1 MEHADQ
7 TEKALVTLA
16 LRGERIPLR
25 DAVSSVYNPSRRELL
40 VASASTLYL
49 YGRMLTAG
57 GALLGVLAAE
67 ENVHFQFVLQI
78 PWKTGECD
86 HYEDCVVFHENL
98 QRSAGPSGDR
108 HAPVKKN
115 NEAKGIF
122 LVDACARFTIANCSV
137 STAHAQE
144 KDNDSRL
151 GGDSK
156 PVLTLPFNPLSEPYH
171 ALHTDMSDGERNL
184 VFVVWS
190 TGFCILE
197 IFFPNS
203 QGRRVCTTFDGE
215 HLKRLSMEKG
225 DVISIYQRLP
235 SPRMVLLE
243 EGYAAFR
250 VTPVQPPVSSDTFEE
265 TEAALCMVDYFVEA
279 QTMVALWSN
288 GVAERYALTLDVFAY
303 IDRCIE
309 RLDQLGPKDKDAAR
323 ERLQLGR
330 ISSAQH
336 ALPVQGGHRSLVT
349 DAGGGGSENGSAELS
364 QHSYPPAFQ
373 HLNQASVL
381 APGAPSVR
389 ISITL
394 PAVEEQTKA
403 AVIASSATTAPIN
416 AVTDSTVSAPDEK
429 RDEEKDTKVA
439 IRKST
444 QVDMAPIL
452 PSRGVGKSAIP
463 QEKGLQDKVSVVSL
477 ADYEDESIL
486 VLDFKPGTR
495 RSRLRGSP
503 KLLNDDDPEFM
514 GALIE
519 IPFVP
524 WEGLSERERR
534 VELMAASKSRCVQED
549 AESDGIRVPPV
560 QDFESLEIPVQLGVR
575 SFTRWFAATQRRHQ
589 RIRERFLLEELR
601 FAATDSV
608 VHHKLTEAGLTP
620 PSLEQTGSSGSTA
633 WQEFAAWYS
642 LGRVSTPSI
651 SSEAQVLQ
659 TERLKARTGY
669 LELRLR
675 LVAQAELEVQQEE
688 EAAGPCEE
696 ECEPPQRVFVFEHF
710 VKKSLS
716 DKENASSWENTSLD
730 NRQKEITLALLDPAV
745 QVAAMKNEIEL
756 PDVSS
761 ASLEDCD
768 FFTLAGKFIPWW
780 KVTRNS
786 HRRDFLAREVQEASK
801 NKAILE
807 LLAQEQLAA
816 GDGELR
822 DGQAASKTFLEA
834 YFRSD
839 TARHTFL
846 KKKLFY
852 LRRKS
857 RIASVARY
865 GKLPAPLVLETLP
878 LPLAISFL
886 FVEKLEIEEVEAAP
900 IAVVEDEKAEEPE
913 ELRVK
918 EAASA
923 AFDNQDDADEQE
935 RRRIEH
941 ENARRILELINMTQE
956 DAISREYNRGSEE
969 SDDEVEEQ
977 VLAVPK
983 RTDFSR
989 SYFFGN
995 LPIHFRTLVSCGWQA
1010 GSGID
1015 NGDEEQEEE
1024 EQLERERERQR
1035 LLDEQE
1041 AERLLELERQAERAR
1056 IEKERDERAF
1066 QFRRVRQTE
1075 LKKVL
1080 VRQEELEA
1088 QRKLSLESVHLG
1100 LERDQMLREDES
1112 ARWHRDQLLR
1122 DQDGMALEDRLASSV
1137 RRELREAATARMRLL
1152 LYEHAC
1158 MNDEDQRSMLVGDA
1172 LREQER
1178 LQASRRAYLSELY
1191 TPFSPFFQSSSVGS
1205 EDFLPRIQRRLELE
1219 QERRTPVAGGGRYTI
1234 PVADALLL
1242 DEVDQDPYLA
1252 RDSRKFKQLMG
1263 LPVRTPSS
1271 QRRPRI
1277 PTEAAII
1284 LMQQQRHSVDVE
1296 ERQETPSKD
1305 RKPTPLPRKVAQ
1317 HSHARE
1323 RNSRPDCLPAIVL
1336 RNASPSTLTDL
1347 KEACRMQTTAIPAL
1361 HKATSSN
1368 QQQQQ
1373 NQPTPALPFFRGN
1386 MIVQG
1391 HSQARAKD
1399 YSC

>member
-16 LRGERIPLR
+16 LRGERIPLCN
-25 DAVSSVYNPSRRELL
+25 AVSSVYNPSRRELL
-40 VASASTLYL
+40 VANASTLYL
-49 YGRMLTAG
+49 YGKMLTAG

-67 ENVHFQFVLQI
+67 KNVHFQFVLQI
-78 PWKTGECD
+78 PW
-86 HYEDCVVFHENL
+86 
-98 QRSAGPSGDR
+98 
-108 HAPVKKN
+108 
-115 NEAKGIF
+115 
-122 LVDACARFTIANCSV
+122 
-137 STAHAQE
+137 
-144 KDNDSRL
+144 DNDSRL
-151 GGDSK
+151 GGDGE
-156 PVLTLPFNPLSEPYH
+156 PVVTLPFNPLSEQYH
-171 ALHTDMSDGERNL
+171 ALHTDMSNGERNL

-215 HLKRLSMEKG
+215 HLKRLSVEKG
-225 DVISIYQRLP
+225 DVTSIYQRLP
-235 SPRMVLLE
+235 SPRVVLFE
-243 EGYAAFR
+243 ESYAALR
-250 VTPVQPPVSSDTFEE
+250 VTPVQSPVSSDAFEE
-265 TEAALCMVDYFVEA
+265 TEVALCMVDYFVEA
-279 QTMVALWSN
+279 QAMVALWSN
-288 GVAERYALTLDVFAY
+288 GVAERYAFTLNVFAY

-309 RLDQLGPKDKDAAR
+309 RLDQLGPKDKDAVR

-330 ISSAQH
+330 IRSAQH
-336 ALPVQGGHRSLVT
+336 ALQVQGGHRSLVT
-349 DAGGGGSENGSAELS
+349 DTGGGSEGGSDELS
-364 QHSYPPAFQ
+364 QYSYSPDFQ
-373 HLNQASVL
+373 PLNQASVL
-381 APGAPSVR
+381 VPSAPSVH

-394 PAVEEQTKA
+394 PAVEKQSNT
-403 AVIASSATTAPIN
+403 AVIASSAATAPIN
-416 AVTDSTVSAPDEK
+416 AVTDSTASAPVEEHG
-429 RDEEKDTKVA
+429 EEKDTNPATCKVETSPA
-439 IRKST
+439 PSSSPPKRRKNSLRGEIDGKFPKTQRNPDVSSSSSEEDMELT
-444 QVDMAPIL
+444 QVDTTPI
-452 PSRGVGKSAIP
+452 PQSRGVGRSAIP
-463 QEKGLQDKVSVVSL
+463 QKGLQDKVSVVSL

-495 RSRLRGSP
+495 RPRLRGSP
-503 KLLNDDDPEFM
+503 KVFNDGGPERM
-514 GALIE
+514 DAPIE

-524 WEGLSERERR
+524 WEGLSERERK

-549 AESDGIRVPPV
+549 AESDRIRVPPV

-575 SFTRWFAATQRRHQ
+575 SFTRWFAATQRHHQ

-601 FAATDSV
+601 FAAMDSV
-608 VHHKLTEAGLTP
+608 VHHRLAEAGLTP
-620 PSLEQTGSSGSTA
+620 PSLEQIGSSGSTA

-651 SSEAQVLQ
+651 GSEAHTLQ
-659 TERLKARTGY
+659 TERLKARTEY

-675 LVAQAELEVQQEE
+675 LVAQAELEVQREE

-696 ECEPPQRVFVFEHF
+696 ECEPPQRVFIFEHF
-710 VKKSLS
+710 VKISLS

-730 NRQKEITLALLDPAV
+730 NRQQEITLALLDPVV

-768 FFTLAGKFIPWW
+768 FFELAGKFMPWW
-780 KVTRNS
+780 KAARNS

-816 GDGELR
+816 GDGELH
-822 DGQAASKTFLEA
+822 DGQVASKTFLEA

-852 LRRKS
+852 LKRKS

-878 LPLAISFL
+878 LPLSISFR
-886 FVEKLEIEEVEAAP
+886 FVEKLAIEEVETVS
-900 IAVVEDEKAEEPE
+900 IAIVEDEKAAELE

-923 AFDNQDDADEQE
+923 EFDNQDDTDEQE

-941 ENARRILELINMTQE
+941 ENARRILELINMAQE
-956 DAISREYNRGSEE
+956 DAISREYNRSSEE

-995 LPIHFRTLVSCGWQA
+995 LPIHFRTLVSYGWQA

-1041 AERLLELERQAERAR
+1041 AERILELERQAERAR

-1066 QFRRVRQTE
+1066 QFRRVRQAD

-1080 VRQEELEA
+1080 VRQAELET
-1088 QRKLSLESVHLG
+1088 QRKLDLESVHLG

-1122 DQDGMALEDRLASSV
+1122 DQDGMLLEDQLASSV

-1152 LYEHAC
+1152 LNEHAC
-1158 MNDEDQRSMLVGDA
+1158 MTDEDQRSTLVGDA
-1172 LREQER
+1172 LREQEH

-1205 EDFLPRIQRRLELE
+1205 EDFLPRIQRRLALE
-1219 QERRTPVAGGGRYTI
+1219 QQRRTPVAAGGRYTI

-1242 DEVDQDPYLA
+1242 DEVDQDAYLA
-1252 RDSRKFKQLMG
+1252 RDSRKFNLLMG
-1263 LPVRTPSS
+1263 LPLRTPSS
-1271 QRRPRI
+1271 QKRPRI

-1284 LMQQQRHSVDVE
+1284 LMQQQRHGIDVE

-1305 RKPTPLPRKVAQ
+1305 HKATPLPRKVAQ
-1317 HSHARE
+1317 HSHVRARD
-1323 RNSRPDCLPAIVL
+1323 SRSECLPAIVL

-1347 KEACRMQTTAIPAL
+1347 KEACRMQTTVIPAL
-1361 HKATSSN
+1361 HKASSSN

-1373 NQPTPALPFFRGN
+1373 NPPTPALPFFRGN
-1386 MIVQG
+1386 MVVQG